1 MNDYTVLIP
10 TTQKVVGIT
19 HITQEEK
26 DVLPVVC
33 ITNELKPLDISNDY
47 KNFVQNPTGIIEKY
61 TNNNTSCLVL
71 YDPMLDLIPNCDRQV
86 LRQRQTP
93 GSVNDATPTSK
104 SLLWGFC
111 LFVSLIN

>member
-47 KNFVQNPTGIIEKY
+47 KNFVQNPVKFSHFPITI
-61 TNNNTSCLVL
+61 
-71 YDPMLDLIPNCDRQV
+71 
-86 LRQRQTP
+86 
-93 GSVNDATPTSK
+93 
-104 SLLWGFC
+104 F
-111 LFVSLIN
+111 

>member
-47 KNFVQNPTGIIEKY
+47 KNFVIENVESILDFSNEKNSLELEL
-61 TNNNTSCLVL
+61 TNNNKK
-71 YDPMLDLIPNCDRQV
+71 IKNE
-86 LRQRQTP
+86 LRR
-93 GSVNDATPTSK
+93 AWYWK
-104 SLLWGFC
+104 KK
-111 LFVSLIN
+111 